1 MTYPN
6 GQNSMY
12 IIRQREKSLT
22 VGLKRRLV
30 NLNFVSFYVS
40 FCLNFQKE
48 KLNTFPEFFC
58 WKNSPPYCTCR
69 LMAFLPVSL
78 YFHFIAG
85 YTWTF
90 MGKNSLFISFIYLDV
105 LLLYLLLYFFEFP
118 CFLSNIY
125 LKSTTAFF
133 VTVLIYH
140 DLLPLSIYLFLSKFI
155 FCFSLSLLFM
165 LIISCFLFYLYW
177 LILLS
182 LFLFL

>member
-1 MTYPN
+1 MLVSVWIAKRQNWTLSQNFFLKKLPTLLHMLVDGIPPSIPMLPLYSLIHMDIH
-6 GQNSMY
+6 GQ
-12 IIRQREKSLT
+12 EL
-22 VGLKRRLV
+22 
-30 NLNFVSFYVS
+30 
-40 FCLNFQKE
+40 
-48 KLNTFPEFFC
+48 
-58 WKNSPPYCTCR
+58 
-69 LMAFLPVSL
+69 SL
-78 YFHFIAG
+78 YFFNL
-85 YTWTF
+85 YWCSP
-90 MGKNSLFISFIYLDV
+90 SLVYF
-105 LLLYLLLYFFEFP
+105 LLYFFEFP